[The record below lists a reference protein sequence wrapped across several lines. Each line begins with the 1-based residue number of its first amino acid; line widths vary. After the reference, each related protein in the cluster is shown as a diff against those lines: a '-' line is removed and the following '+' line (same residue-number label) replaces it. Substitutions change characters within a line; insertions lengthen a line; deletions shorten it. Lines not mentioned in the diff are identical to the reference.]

1 MADWFWGAAV
11 AVAVGLLGSLLS
23 HVLATHARRSELAES
38 RTQVRREAVY
48 FEAMDYFDRRLKS
61 LQKRAIEPWLRV
73 EGVEGS
79 GVLGRLE
86 IVAGKEV
93 IELTSA
99 YLNELDLALIS
110 ISSDTNN
117 LYLLK
122 LRLDALVESVAN
134 VRAAKDW
141 WLRTARELSLNRDD
155 RSDKAREAV
164 LAAQTSVEE
173 REEEVRAHFDV
184 YQQAYLSVVEK
195 LHEKAPELTACQS
208 RLAAAIRDELGMPS
222 VPFLIDDAKRR
233 AQEFYFTAKA
243 HIDEQRR
250 QLDDLIAKGGE
261 SSSSE

>member
-11 AVAVGLLGSLLS
+11 AVAVGLIGSWFS
-23 HVLATHARRSELAES
+23 HALDANARRRELAES
-38 RTQVRREAVY
+38 RTQGRRESVY

-61 LQKRAIEPWLRV
+61 LQKRTTQPWLPV
-73 EGVEGS
+73 EDVEGS

-86 IVAGKEV
+86 IVAGREV

-110 ISSDTNN
+110 LSSEVNS

-122 LRLDALVESVAN
+122 VGLDELMESVAR
-134 VRAAKDW
+134 VRDAKDL
-141 WLRTARELSLNRDD
+141 WLRTAHEFAISGDKRLGKAQEAALDAQASLEKRQRE
-155 RSDKAREAV
+155 V
-164 LAAQTSVEE
+164 W
-173 REEEVRAHFDV
+173 AHFGV
-184 YQQAYLSVVEK
+184 YQRTYLSIVEK
-195 LHEKAPELTACQS
+195 LHGKAPELTACQS

-233 AQEFYFTAKA
+233 AQDFYFVAKT

-250 QLDDLIAKGGE
+250 QLDDLVAKGSE
-261 SSSSE
+261 SSFSQ